1 MKQKG
6 NSALHRE
13 PCKAARAKN
22 QRWTSHFG
30 FALLIFFIGGPAASA
45 MSTMGSPSA
54 GLRQAQFRVGAD
66 YSYNKMDLKFSDGK
80 YVEYLDGFYDISGP
94 QSNLKLKD
102 VKVNTVYAN
111 LGYGVTDYFEVFL
124 RLGGTNATFGGTTF
138 WESGEDFDS
147 DTDFAIG
154 GGVKATFYE
163 NGRLKI
169 GGLFQADWSEW
180 DGAIRPKDWPVAD
193 DTVTFDVTQ
202 LQIAAGPS
210 YQLTD
215 MVSIYG
221 GPFLHFVYGDW
232 QDIYSYVDGGL
243 ITAKNTWTVEE
254 DACFGGYI
262 GTQIDLAENSIFLL
276 EYQHTSAADAFG
288 ASVAVKF

>member
-1 MKQKG
+1 MRRQR
-6 NSALHRE
+6 NST
-13 PCKAARAKN
+13 RAQN
-22 QRWTSHFG
+22 SRSISHLG
-30 FALLIFFIGGPAASA
+30 FAIMIFFISGRAAFA
-45 MSTMGSPSA
+45 MSTMGPPSA
-54 GLRQAQFRVGAD
+54 SLKQAQFRVGAD
-66 YSYNKMDLKFSDGK
+66 YSYNKMDLKFSDGE

-124 RLGGTNATFGGTTF
+124 RLGGTNASFGGTTF
-138 WESGEDFDS
+138 WDSGEDFDS

-163 NGRLKI
+163 EGRLKI
-169 GGLFQADWSEW
+169 GGLIQTDWSEW
-180 DGAIRPKDWPVAD
+180 DGAIRPRDWPVAD
-193 DTVTFDVTQ
+193 DTVTFDLTQ
-202 LQIAAGPS
+202 VQIAAGLS
-210 YQLTD
+210 YKLTE

-254 DACFGGYI
+254 DASFGAYI